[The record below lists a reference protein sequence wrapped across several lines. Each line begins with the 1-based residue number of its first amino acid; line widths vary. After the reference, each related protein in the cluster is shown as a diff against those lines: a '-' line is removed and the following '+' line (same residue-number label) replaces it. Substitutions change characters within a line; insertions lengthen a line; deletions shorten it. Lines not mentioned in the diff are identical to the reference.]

1 MAYVYMQYVTI
12 VVLAINPDRFR
23 ILRSYSLT
31 QMPIHMQYLASP
43 EIWVLIMLKVV
54 IHINL
59 SSMHS
64 HQLLVS
70 DSNPTPSTEMY
81 IKLLT
86 MKFMGVVQI
95 AIHFTL

>member
-1 MAYVYMQYVTI
+1 
-12 VVLAINPDRFR
+12 
-23 ILRSYSLT
+23 
-31 QMPIHMQYLASP
+31 MPIHMQYLASP